1 MVPTSREEFTPWAP
15 LVPIGDT
22 ASMAQPQV
30 PALVAFWRRVREDIL
45 TVRPES
51 RERLDKH
58 ARSSSALTDELHA
71 VLSKPL
77 SIPMLQELH
86 VLATRDQTAARVI
99 LHDGSFRYVP
109 FPYGKLKDKP
119 NHLSVGGKV
128 VCEFCPPERVV
139 AELEVLLAEH
149 ERLPESMVDVR
160 SAWLVHAFLQ
170 VHPFVDGNGR
180 VSRLLA
186 NWNLIRAGL
195 PPVWG
200 ESTERGSGWAD
211 ALEVAAKTN
220 DLAPV
225 TRLLAGHQ
233 ERLVSRLLLL
243 AESPQPDTT
252 IEQVLAHGATL
263 GVLRAKWSD
272 HAAGMRERI
281 AGLVTIA
288 QAGLQQVEAQLGD
301 RLEVV
306 VETGATEKLWRQ
318 ATESGVTAD
327 RHEPGALITLTARS
341 PRTRIQIGLA
351 ALGTSGSGAWTAFVR
366 VRPRSTLPIQVPPL
380 MMLPEES
387 DAARTARFELW
398 LDRALT
404 DAVGSWIRIA

>member
-1 MVPTSREEFTPWAP
+1 MPPLSTDHFTPWAP
-15 LVPIGDT
+15 LKPIADVE
-22 ASMAQPQV
+22 AAAQPQV
-30 PALVAFWRRVREDIL
+30 PSFVSFWRRVRGDIL
-45 TVRPES
+45 SVRPEA
-51 RERLDKH
+51 RDRLDKH
-58 ARSSSALTDELHA
+58 ARSNSALTEEFHA

-86 VLATRDQTAARVI
+86 VLATRDQTAARVN
-99 LHDGSFRYVP
+99 LHDGTFRYVP

-119 NHLSVGGKV
+119 NHLSSGGQV
-128 VCEFCPPERVV
+128 VREFCPPERVV
-139 AELEVLLAEH
+139 SELEVMLAEH

-160 SAWLVHAFLQ
+160 SAWLVHAFLL

-200 ESTERGSGWAD
+200 ESSERGSGWAD
-211 ALEVAAKTN
+211 ALDEAAKTS
-220 DLAPV
+220 DLGPV
-225 TRLLAGHQ
+225 ARLLAGHQ

-252 IEQVLAHGATL
+252 VEQVLAHGATL
-263 GVLRAKWSD
+263 ELLRARWTEP
-272 HAAGMRERI
+272 AAAMRARVP
-281 AGLVTIA
+281 ALAALA
-288 QAGLQQVEAQLGD
+288 QTALQQLAPQLGEG
-301 RLEVV
+301 LEVV
-306 VETGATEKLWRQ
+306 LESGATEKLWRQ

-327 RHEPGALITLTARS
+327 RHEPGSLITLSGRS
-341 PRTRIQIGLA
+341 PRTRLQIGLT

-380 MMLPEES
+380 TLLPEED
-387 DAARTARFELW
+387 DASRTARFAFW